1 MSNAP
6 NHSILADLRQLH
18 SDASAMFA
26 NIEWNLGSLVGA
38 AVILNKPSVVS
49 SRAIP
54 IEVVV
59 DELGL
64 NGPQIL
70 GLDLADHE
78 RKDRIREVLALAHR
92 CLICESTE
100 LAADVLHRAALILQG
115 HKDPYLGNKQFGV
128 NFVDLSR
135 PRQGKSGSLISAEQ
149 RKFLRDCAVE
159 LRCLIRHNNARLL
172 PYKSVIYAG
181 TPAQLPIEINQQW
194 IQGSSNELKI
204 SLKTSYDI
212 FSSVSSIVRSGLTA
226 AMSGKLEA

>member
-1 MSNAP
+1 MS
-6 NHSILADLRQLH
+6 NHSILTDLKQLH

-38 AVILNKPSVVS
+38 AVVLNKPAVVS
-49 SRAIP
+49 RLSTP

-59 DELGL
+59 DELRL

-70 GLDLADHE
+70 GLDLTAHE

-100 LAADVLHRAALILQG
+100 LAADVLFRAARILQG
-115 HKDPYLGNKQFGV
+115 QKDPYLGNDHFGV
-128 NFVDLSR
+128 NLVDLSR
-135 PRQGKSGSLISAEQ
+135 QKKGKSGFLISVEQ
-149 RKFLRDCAVE
+149 RKFMSTCAVE

-172 PYKSVIYAG
+172 PHKSVVYAG

-194 IQGSSNELKI
+194 IKGSSNELKI
-204 SLKTSYDI
+204 SLKTSHDI
-212 FSSVSSIVRSGLTA
+212 FSSVSSIVQSGLTA
-226 AMSGKLEA
+226 AMSGKLGA

>member
-1 MSNAP
+1 MSNTP
-6 NHSILADLRQLH
+6 NHSILNELRQLH

-38 AVILNKPSVVS
+38 AVVLNKPAMVNRLS
-49 SRAIP
+49 IP

-59 DELGL
+59 DELSL

-70 GLDLADHE
+70 GLDLAAHE
-78 RKDRIREVLALAHR
+78 RKDRIREVLALAQR

-115 HKDPYLGNKQFGV
+115 QKDPYLGNKQFGV
-128 NFVDLSR
+128 NLADLSK

-172 PYKSVIYAG
+172 PHKSVVYAG
-181 TPAQLPIEINQQW
+181 TPAQLPIAINQQW

-204 SLKTSYDI
+204 SLKTSHDI
-212 FSSVSSIVRSGLTA
+212 FSSVSSIVQSGLTA
-226 AMSGKLEA
+226 AISGKLGA